1 MKDPVA
7 KRYQL
12 LAEYSTDIIA
22 TMAPDGVFTFI
33 SPAVKYLLGYKPDDL
48 IGKCSIDY
56 IYPEDRAIVANKHW
70 KRILENGKW
79 VFSYRLL
86 NSNGAFVWFESSG
99 QPIFDS
105 VTGQLEEIILVSREI
120 SERVKFE
127 DRLKKALREVSNARM
142 AIDLHNAVSITDENG
157 VFLYVNELLCTK
169 TEYSRVELIGKN
181 QSELTCAEFA
191 LEPFEGLWTTVK
203 KGQVWKGEICNKTKT
218 EDIYW
223 LEYSVIPLKNSKDE
237 VYRFLWVGTDIT
249 EKKRQLEEIRVKSRA
264 LESTI
269 EGVAILDA
277 KTEGFPVIFS
287 NSSFSRITGFENA
300 EILGNNY
307 NLFQGANTH
316 LNVIDKLM
324 MRMKH
329 SIPFEDEVVHY
340 KKDGTPFWNN
350 LRISPLIN
358 DNGDVTHFVAMN
370 RDVTE
375 EKIVQLKLDM
385 AVEQLEARV
394 KERTLQ
400 LSQLNETLKKEV
412 QDRTRVSAEL
422 EEAHRGLIDSLTYAG
437 RIQQAVLPTIES
449 FGNIF
454 HESFVFGKARDIVSG
469 DFLWFY
475 QTSRYKVVVL
485 ADCTGHGVPGA
496 LLSMVCND
504 LLNKIISEWAMMDPS
519 AIIELLERGFQQ
531 IIQGSTQ
538 KEQLTDGVDLGVV
551 VIDYELK
558 VAKYAGAERSLYVAS
573 KDGEV
578 VEYKA
583 KGKSIGAV
591 LKSNMAKVESTEIP
605 LKADD
610 HFYMTSDG
618 YYSQFGGRYNKKF
631 MKSQFQQ
638 LIQNMQV
645 FNLKKQGE
653 LIESTFEQWRGRNEQ
668 VDDILVVG
676 FKPFE
681 ED

>member
-1 MKDPVA
+1 MKDPVF

-22 TMAPDGVFTFI
+22 TMAPDGSFTFV
-33 SPAVKYLLGYKPDDL
+33 SPAVKFLLGYKPEDL
-48 IGKCSIDY
+48 IGKNSVDF

-70 KRILENGKW
+70 RRILDHGKW

-86 NSNGAFVWFESSG
+86 NSRGAFVWFESSG
-99 QPIFDS
+99 QPIFNS
-105 VTGQLEEIILVSREI
+105 ETGELEEIILVSREI
-120 SERVKFE
+120 TERVKFE

-157 VFLYVNELLCTK
+157 VLLYVNELLCAK
-169 TEYSRVELIGKN
+169 TGYTRVELIGKSQN
-181 QSELTCAEFA
+181 TLTCVDFSSDH
-191 LEPFEGLWTTVK
+191 FEGLWSTVK
-203 KGQVWKGEICNKTKT
+203 KGEVWKGEVCNRTKD

-223 LEYSVIPLKNSKDE
+223 LEYSVIPLKNSKEE

-249 EKKRQLEEIRVKSRA
+249 EKKKQLEEIRLKSRA

-277 KTEGFPVIFS
+277 KSDGFPVIFS

-307 NLFQGANTH
+307 SMFQGANTH

-324 MRMKH
+324 MRMRH
-329 SIPFEDEVVHY
+329 TIPFEDEVVHY

-350 LRISPLIN
+350 IRISPLIN

-394 KERTLQ
+394 KERTQQ
-400 LSQLNETLKKEV
+400 LSYLNDTLKKEV

-437 RIQQAVLPTIES
+437 RIQQAVLPTTES
-449 FGNIF
+449 FTNIF
-454 HESFVFGKARDIVSG
+454 HQSFVFGKARDIVSG

-531 IIQGSTQ
+531 IIQGSSQ
-538 KEQLTDGVDLGVV
+538 KDQLADGVDLGVV
-551 VIDYELK
+551 VIDYETK
-558 VAKYAGAERSLYVAS
+558 VAKFAGAERSLYVAS

-578 VEYKA
+578 TEYKA
-583 KGKSIGAV
+583 KGKSIGV
-591 LKSNMAKVESTEIP
+591 ILKTNMAKVESTQIP
-605 LKADD
+605 LKTDD

-631 MKSQFQQ
+631 MKSQFTQ

-653 LIESTFEQWRGRNEQ
+653 LIESTFDQWKGRNEQ

-676 FKPFE
+676 FKPYD